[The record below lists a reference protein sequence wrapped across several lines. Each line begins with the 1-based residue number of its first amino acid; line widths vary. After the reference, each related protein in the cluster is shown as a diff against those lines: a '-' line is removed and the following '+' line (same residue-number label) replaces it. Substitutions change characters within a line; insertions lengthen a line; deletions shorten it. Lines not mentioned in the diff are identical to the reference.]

1 MCAIRERLWIPKLRS
16 AIKTIIYK
24 CNLCKRCRKGPLKR
38 PATRNMPIFCS
49 ELDEPF
55 QTTRIDFGGLL
66 IYRERDQE
74 MKRYIVIFTCATT
87 RAVHLKLSRSML
99 AEKLKYTLK
108 KFIAR
113 RGTPRAVIS
122 DNAKTFKAASN
133 WLKKILH
140 EEDFLNF
147 FNIHWIEWKFNMSRA
162 P

>member
-16 AIKTIIYK
+16 AIKSIIYK
-24 CNLCKRCRKGPLKR
+24 CSLCKGPLKR
-38 PATRNMPIFCS
+38 PATRNLPIFCS

-99 AEKLKYTLK
+99 TEELKYTLK
-108 KFIAR
+108 EFIAR
-113 RGTPRAVIS
+113 HGTPRTVIS
-122 DNAKTFKAASN
+122 DNA
-133 WLKKILH
+133 
-140 EEDFLNF
+140 
-147 FNIHWIEWKFNMSRA
+147 
-162 P
+162 